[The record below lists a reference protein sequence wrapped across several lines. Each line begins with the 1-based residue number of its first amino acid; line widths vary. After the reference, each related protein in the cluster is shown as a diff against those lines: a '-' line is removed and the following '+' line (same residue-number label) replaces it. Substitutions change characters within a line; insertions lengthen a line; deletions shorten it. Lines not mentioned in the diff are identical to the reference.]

1 MSVPPSIPRRR
12 AGAVAVTAALAV
24 ALTAGSVLSASAA
37 TEGTGRSSLRALAAS
52 SSGVRIGTAINTD
65 ELGSNAAYD
74 RIAAQQFSSVT
85 PENVMKWDAIEPK
98 RGQFDF
104 TAADELVRFAKQ
116 HHQLV
121 RGHTLVWYNQLP
133 QWLNDIGPS
142 LTKKQTESILK
153 QHIFT
158 EMRHFKGKIW
168 QWDVVNEAFNEDGTL
183 RDNLWLQKIGPSYI
197 AKAFTWAHQAD
208 PKALLFYNDYNIE
221 YDGPKQQG
229 AYDLVEGLVRKGVP
243 IDGVGFQ
250 THLDTQYGIPDLET
264 TMRRFAKLGLK
275 TAETEVDVRTTL
287 PVTAVE
293 QSAQNA
299 GYAQTLQACL
309 LVKACISYTVW
320 GFGDEYS
327 WIPGVFPGEGAAD
340 IYDEN
345 LVAKPEYTALQSV
358 LRTAKGVPHRS

>member
-1 MSVPPSIPRRR
+1 MSVPLSPPQRR
-12 AGAVAVTAALAV
+12 AGVVAVTAALAV

-37 TEGTGRSSLRALAAS
+37 TEGTGRSSLRALAAA
-52 SSGVRIGTAINTD
+52 SSGLRIGTAINTD
-65 ELGSNAAYD
+65 ELGSNARYD
-74 RIAAQQFSSVT
+74 AIAAQQFSSVT

-98 RGQFDF
+98 RGQLDF
-104 TAADELVRFAKQ
+104 AAADELVRFAQKNR
-116 HHQLV
+116 QLV

-133 QWLNDIGPS
+133 QWLNDLGPS
-142 LTKKQTESILK
+142 LTKQQATAILK

-197 AKAFTWAHQAD
+197 AKAFTWARQAD

-221 YDGPKQQG
+221 YGGPKQQA
-229 AYDLVEGLVRKGVP
+229 AYDLVKGLVRKGVP

-287 PVTAVE
+287 PVTPVE

-299 GYAQTLQACL
+299 GYAETLQACL

-320 GFGDEYS
+320 GFGDKYS

-340 IYDEN
+340 VYDEN
-345 LVAKPEYTALQSV
+345 LVAKPEYTALQTV
-358 LRTAKGVPHRS
+358 LRTANGVPRRH